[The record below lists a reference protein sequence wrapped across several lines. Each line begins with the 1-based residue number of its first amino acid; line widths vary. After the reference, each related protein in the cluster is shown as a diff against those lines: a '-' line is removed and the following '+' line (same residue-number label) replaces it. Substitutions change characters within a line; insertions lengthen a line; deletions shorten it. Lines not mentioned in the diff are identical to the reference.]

1 MKIILLGPPGSGKG
15 TQAKRLEA
23 RHGLVQISTGEIL
36 REAVAAESSLGKT
49 IKNTMAFGELI
60 SDDLVL
66 EVLKERLAAPDCK
79 HGVVFDGFP
88 RTIAQAEALDEII
101 LEGEGAVDAVII
113 LEIDDS
119 ILISRIQHRANDAVY
134 GEARSD
140 DTVEVLKNRLLAY
153 YEWTAPIIPFYE
165 ERGLLWKVDGMSQV
179 HQVTDAIESI
189 VAQIERN

>member
-49 IKNTMAFGELI
+49 IKNTMAVGELI

-88 RTIAQAEALDEII
+88 RTIAQAEALDENVF
-101 LEGEGAVDAVII
+101 EGEGAVDAVIN

-119 ILISRIQHRANDAVY
+119 ILISRIQQRANDAVY

-165 ERGLLWKVDGMSQV
+165 ERGLLWRVDGMSQV

>member
-101 LEGEGAVDAVII
+101 FEGEGAVDAVII

-165 ERGLLWKVDGMSQV
+165 ERELLWRVDGMSQV
-179 HQVTDAIESI
+179 HQVTDAIETI
-189 VAQIERN
+189 VSQIERN

>member
-49 IKNTMAFGELI
+49 IKNTMAVGELI

-88 RTIAQAEALDEII
+88 RTIAQAEALDEIVF
-101 LEGEGAVDAVII
+101 ECEGAVDAVII
-113 LEIDDS
+113 LETDDS
-119 ILISRIQHRANDAVY
+119 ILISRIQQRANDAVY

-165 ERGLLWKVDGMSQV
+165 ERGLLWRVDGMSQV

>member
-1 MKIILLGPPGSGKG
+1 MRIILLGAPGSGKG

-36 REAVAAESSLGKT
+36 REVVATESSLGKT
-49 IKNTMAFGELI
+49 IEHTMAVGELI
-60 SDDLVL
+60 SDNLVL
-66 EVLKERLAAPDCK
+66 EVLKERLAKPDCK

-88 RTIAQAEALDEII
+88 RTIAQAEALDENVF
-101 LEGEGAVDAVII
+101 EGEGAVDAVIN

-119 ILISRIQHRANDAVY
+119 ILISRIQQRVNDAVY

-165 ERGLLWKVDGMSQV
+165 ERELLWRVDGMSQV
-179 HQVTDAIESI
+179 HQVTDAIETI
-189 VAQIERN
+189 VSQIERN

>member
-1 MKIILLGPPGSGKG
+1 MKIILLGAPGSGKG

-119 ILISRIQHRANDAVY
+119 ILISRIEHRANDAVY

>member
-101 LEGEGAVDAVII
+101 FEGEGAVDAVII

>member
-49 IKNTMAFGELI
+49 IKNTMAVGELI

-88 RTIAQAEALDEII
+88 RTIAQAEALDEIVF
-101 LEGEGAVDAVII
+101 EGEGAVDAVIN

-119 ILISRIQHRANDAVY
+119 ILISRIQQRVNDAVY

-165 ERGLLWKVDGMSQV
+165 ERGLLWRVDGMSQV

>member
-49 IKNTMAFGELI
+49 IKNTMAVGELI

-88 RTIAQAEALDEII
+88 RTIAQAEALDEIVF
-101 LEGEGAVDAVII
+101 EGEGAVDAVII

-119 ILISRIQHRANDAVY
+119 ILISRIQQRANDAVY

-165 ERGLLWKVDGMSQV
+165 ERGLLWRVDGMSQV